1 MKKLTLLFCAAL
13 FAVQFVSASH
23 TIVVSTGGP
32 HGKGKTE
39 VSVIGDT
46 ISVTTGLDVTAVEVS
61 VINEEGQNVSQE
73 TVPAVTNSSQTVTV
87 PTLPVGY
94 IVEIRDDHGVVYS
107 ETGNSS
113 LQSDK

>member
-1 MKKLTLLFCAAL
+1 MSLK
-13 FAVQFVSASH
+13 S
-23 TIVVSTGGP
+23 
-32 HGKGKTE
+32 GKPQGIGKTE

-73 TVPAVTNSSQTVTV
+73 IVPAVTNSSQTVTV

-94 IVEIRDDHGVVYS
+94 MVEIRDDHGVVYS
-107 ETGNSS
+107 EAG
-113 LQSDK
+113 L